1 VGDSPWS
8 RRLAA
13 VRAEVSGMLKR
24 RIESTPG
31 RMRRLLRPRP
41 ANDIVV
47 GSVLDSGD
55 VDDTDALI
63 ELVSTCRNFAGELAI
78 SEMTTR
84 CFNELEHYLDTGT
97 RQLIDSLRAAGPA
110 DRPFRQSQVEAA
122 VRFCAKVF
130 GQEYASLLAK
140 AAEVAGQRERK
151 VAPREQAS

>member
-1 VGDSPWS
+1 
-8 RRLAA
+8 
-13 VRAEVSGMLKR
+13 MLKR
-24 RIESTPG
+24 KIESAPG

-41 ANDIVV
+41 ASEIAS

-63 ELVSTCRNFAGELAI
+63 ELVSVCRNFAGELAI

-84 CFNELEHYLDTGT
+84 CYNELEHYLDTGT
-97 RQLIDSLRAAGPA
+97 RQLIEGLRAAGPT
-110 DRPFRQSQVEAA
+110 DRPFRRSQVDAA

-130 GQEYASLLAK
+130 GQEYAALLAK

-151 VAPREQAS
+151 VAARD